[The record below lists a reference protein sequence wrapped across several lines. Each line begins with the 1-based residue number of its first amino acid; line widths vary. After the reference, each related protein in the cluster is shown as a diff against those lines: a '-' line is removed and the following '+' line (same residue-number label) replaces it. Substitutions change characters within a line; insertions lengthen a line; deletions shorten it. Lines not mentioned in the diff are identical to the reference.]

1 MVRGSFFIVARV
13 LGLPVA
19 FYDFLALG
27 FSPPIVGLSAFIRAE
42 TAKG

>member
-19 FYDFLALG
+19 FYDFLALR
-27 FSPPIVGLSAFIRAE
+27 FSPPIVGLSACITTE

>member
-1 MVRGSFFIVARV
+1 MVRGSFFILAAS
-13 LGLPVA
+13 LAILSA

-27 FSPPIVGLSAFIRAE
+27 FTPPIVGLAASITTE